1 MLRHGGCATCV
12 HGPDMFWL
20 GYGSAS
26 LQNWAGHQLCV
37 TRVFG
42 LCLCLRVVSPPREQV
57 WNEFGERM
65 KIYAKQKR
73 KWREE
78 SVRR

>member
-1 MLRHGGCATCV
+1 MELHPKQQEGNDLAYIVSTGSDRKRKSTWYQICALRACARVCV
-12 HGPDMFWL
+12 L
-20 GYGSAS
+20 
-26 LQNWAGHQLCV
+26 
-37 TRVFG
+37 
-42 LCLCLRVVSPPREQV
+42 PPREQV

>member
-1 MLRHGGCATCV
+1 MKVVQRVYMAPICSGGIR
-12 HGPDMFWL
+12 L
-20 GYGSAS
+20 GE

-42 LCLCLRVVSPPREQV
+42 LCLWLRVVSPPREQV